1 MISTSINKFPVFF
14 TTLKMCGHIF
24 LRKIVKTSNFCPIIA
39 MNFFISNFFIDF
51 AEAFKSIS
59 LTRKNS
65 RIHKTMSFSLVV
77 NSYL

>member
-1 MISTSINKFPVFF
+1 MISTSIDTTSHHT
-14 TTLKMCGHIF
+14 TTLKMRGHIF
-24 LRKIVKTSNFCPIIA
+24 LRKIVKTSNFCSIIV

-51 AEAFKSIS
+51 PGAFKSIS